1 MHVSVQNAIV
11 IYNCIE
17 VLGQYYPAPRNHLVT
32 RYLKKSM
39 TSYSAKKPINLKSV
53 SVNRGVSVTSSF
65 YTNKNKRSDMS
76 AERRPPGFSWRS
88 MEESVRRRAVK
99 NAARL
104 AAARA
109 SRSAVVVSTRGIP
122 AAGIQRLYG
131 RPSTQEIKFFDCPVT
146 APSGAT
152 FGLPAYTKPPSG
164 GEPGVAFTGITELN
178 CIPQG
183 ATSYNRIGTKIVI
196 KSIKFDTTFMLAGT
210 APSSATVRWM
220 LVYDRQPNGA
230 FPAFSSLLSS
240 NISTVPGMYTGVNMA
255 NRSRFLVLR
264 DQVVA
269 LDNTQRQIYHASA
282 YIRTTLETQYSGTTS
297 TIGDITTGAVY
308 LVAFVNGADAAN
320 YVAMVATTSR
330 IRYID

>member
-1 MHVSVQNAIV
+1 
-11 IYNCIE
+11 
-17 VLGQYYPAPRNHLVT
+17 
-32 RYLKKSM
+32 
-39 TSYSAKKPINLKSV
+39 
-53 SVNRGVSVTSSF
+53 
-65 YTNKNKRSDMS
+65 MS
-76 AERRPPGFSWRS
+76 ERRPPPGFSWRT
-88 MEESVRRRAVK
+88 MEESIRRRAVK

-131 RPSTQEIKFFDCPVT
+131 RPSTQEIKFFDCSVT

-152 FGLPAYTKPPSG
+152 FGLPAANKPPAG

-178 CIPQG
+178 CVPQG
-183 ATSYNRIGTKIVI
+183 ATGYNRIGTKIVI
-196 KSIKFDTTFMLAGT
+196 KSIKFDTTFVLGGA
-210 APSSATVRWM
+210 APTSATVRWM

-230 FPAFSSLLSS
+230 YPAFSSLLSS
-240 NISTVPGMYTGVNMA
+240 NISTVPGLYTGVNMS

-269 LDNTQRQIYHASA
+269 LYNTQRQVYHASA
-282 YIRTTLETQYSGTTS
+282 YIRTTLETQFSGNTA
-297 TIGDITTGAVY
+297 TIGDITAGAIY
-308 LVAFVNGADAAN
+308 LVAFVNGADAN
-320 YVAMVATTSR
+320 TYVAMAPTMSR